1 MDTEKNTVTND
12 DIKEL
17 IDNLDKISITET
29 YEDTISVSA
38 NSWADLHPWLNT
50 ANSIGSLSTITSLSP
65 LSTSQLSSILPYQN
79 STTAS
84 QTTTYN
90 LPVNGGGGSSGAG
103 LLGNALTGAILTSGS
118 GGNLSWNSPSL
129 EVKGDANF
137 DGDINIKGKS
147 LNKTLE
153 SIEKRLGI
161 LHVNPDLEKRWEKLK
176 QLSEEYQALEQELL
190 STEEMF
196 KTLKN

>member
-79 STTAS
+79 NTTAS

-90 LPVNGGGGSSGAG
+90 LPVNGGGGSSGSG